1 MIVRQFAKIKIKIEI
16 KMKSK
21 QGLLEQVSR
30 LRKREA
36 QR

>member
-1 MIVRQFAKIKIKIEI
+1 MIIRQFAKIKIDIEI

-21 QGLLEQVSR
+21 QDLLGQASR